1 MLLPWTNIA
10 LLVNNKQS
18 PLGIIYL
25 KWQNSIRKPWPTNIV
40 LPCRLHLQ
48 TQKPQHKKLPWIKKI
63 AYPIGILFQGW
74 SFKTSC
80 CWAPKLLSSGRFTTL
95 NMTNKPTWSVIYK
108 NNRRVLQ
115 GEIKICS
122 ILNWFCECK
131 KFGCTV
137 LWKKTKT
144 KQKQKNIKFW
154 LKCSCEQS
162 EITSVWRPI

>member
-18 PLGIIYL
+18 PLGINYL

-40 LPCRLHLQ
+40 LPCCLHLQ
-48 TQKPQHKKLPWIKKI
+48 TQKPHHKKLPWIKKI

-122 ILNWFCECK
+122 IPN
-131 KFGCTV
+131 
-137 LWKKTKT
+137 WKKQNKS
-144 KQKQKNIKFW
+144 KKKIKFP

-162 EITSVWRPI
+162 ETTSV